1 MKSQVGGKI
10 GDADAQRLACE
21 LDEAE
26 MRLGF
31 SQHIKTTGRYSGG
44 DMENEL
50 TYIRNDVNPKKPIT
64 EVVFSLA
71 PLLPF
76 VSALAWVADAAL
88 FFVLLGLIA
97 KYRGLREFNRWLLGK
112 KTHYHVIGGIASYRF
127 RSAGCQPAEVL
138 RLLPPT
144 SEFAILIKGI
154 REKEE
159 ELDEK
164 AWRVGLDDFGQK
176 EVFRSEF
183 RNWLDAE
190 YLKRGM
196 TLKSAIGV
204 LASQDGQYQTT
215 GAIIMR
221 PRYPKNP
228 DDRFREVFGLFPT
241 FPSKKAKR
249 HE

>member
-1 MKSQVGGKI
+1 
-10 GDADAQRLACE
+10 
-21 LDEAE
+21 

-44 DMENEL
+44 DMENEI
-50 TYIRNDVNPKKPIT
+50 TYVRTDANPKKPIT

-88 FFVLLGLIA
+88 LLVLIGLIA
-97 KYRGLREFNRWLLGK
+97 KYRGLKEFNRWLLGK
-112 KTHYHVIGGIASYRF
+112 KTYYHVIGEIASYRF

-138 RLLPPT
+138 RLLPPA
-144 SEFAILIKGI
+144 SEFAILIKNV
-154 REKEE
+154 REKED
-159 ELDEK
+159 ELNEK
-164 AWRVGLDDFGQK
+164 AWRVGLDNFGKK

-183 RNWLDAE
+183 RDWLDAE
-190 YLKRGM
+190 YVRRGM

-215 GAIIMR
+215 GAVIMR
-221 PRYPKNP
+221 PSYPKNP
-228 DDRFREVFGLFPT
+228 DDRFREVFGFYPT
-241 FPSKKAKR
+241 FPSKKSR
-249 HE
+249 QRD